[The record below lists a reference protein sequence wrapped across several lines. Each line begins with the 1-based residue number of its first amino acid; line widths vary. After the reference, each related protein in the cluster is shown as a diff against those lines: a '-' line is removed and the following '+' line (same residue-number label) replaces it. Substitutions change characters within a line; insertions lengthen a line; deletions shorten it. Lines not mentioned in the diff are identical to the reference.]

1 MGWESPPTASASPRV
16 PGKPTGPAWASVST
30 STSGDDPLVL
40 PLTSVWVKVVQRDWA
55 EGAGGWVLGHGGE
68 LPVQP

>member
-1 MGWESPPTASASPRV
+1 MGVAPHCLYLPQSSW
-16 PGKPTGPAWASVST
+16 KPTGPAWASVST

-40 PLTSVWVKVVQRDWA
+40 PLTGVWVRVVQRDWA
-55 EGAGGWVLGHGGE
+55 EGAGDWVLSHGGE